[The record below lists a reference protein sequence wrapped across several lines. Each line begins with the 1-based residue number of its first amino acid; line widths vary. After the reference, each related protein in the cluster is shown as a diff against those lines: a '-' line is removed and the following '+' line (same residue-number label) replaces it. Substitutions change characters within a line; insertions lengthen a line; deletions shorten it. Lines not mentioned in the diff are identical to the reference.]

1 MRYTDGVRGES
12 APSPNPTPAP
22 PHGGATG
29 KKEETMNRDDAA
41 ATAAVINRIV
51 GLASPP
57 LRRPTAALVIAGAI
71 MAPAMPPDVCPAAHD
86 AFQRVVALLRIVE
99 RRLGGNDVAAAEIA
113 RAEAEA
119 LDCGV
124 AARAAQRIA
133 AEARP

>member
-1 MRYTDGVRGES
+1 
-12 APSPNPTPAP
+12 
-22 PHGGATG
+22 
-29 KKEETMNRDDAA
+29 MNRDDAA

-57 LRRPTAALVIAGAI
+57 LRRPTTALVIAGAI
-71 MAPAMPPDVCPAAHD
+71 MAPAMPPDVHPAAHD

-99 RRLGGNDVAAAEIA
+99 RRLNGDIVEAAEIA
-113 RAEAEA
+113 RSEAAA
-119 LDCGV
+119 LDAIRACLAQASDNDDVADFCGV

>member
-1 MRYTDGVRGES
+1 
-12 APSPNPTPAP
+12 
-22 PHGGATG
+22 
-29 KKEETMNRDDAA
+29 MNRDDAA

-86 AFQRVVALLRIVE
+86 AFQCVVALLRIVE
-99 RRLGGNDVAAAEIA
+99 RRLGGAIVDAAEIA
-113 RAEAEA
+113 HAEAAA
-119 LDCGV
+119 LDAIRACLAQASDNDDVADFCGV

-133 AEARP
+133 AEARA

>member
-1 MRYTDGVRGES
+1 MNNDDG
-12 APSPNPTPAP
+12 
-22 PHGGATG
+22 
-29 KKEETMNRDDAA
+29 AA
-41 ATAAVINRIV
+41 AVAAAIINGVV

-71 MAPAMPPDVCPAAHD
+71 MAPAMPPDVHPAAHD

-99 RRLGGNDVAAAEIA
+99 RRLGGDDVAAAEIE

-119 LDCGV
+119 LDAIRACLAQAPDNDDVADFCGV

-133 AEARP
+133 AEARA

>member
-1 MRYTDGVRGES
+1 
-12 APSPNPTPAP
+12 
-22 PHGGATG
+22 
-29 KKEETMNRDDAA
+29 MNHAYDAA
-41 ATAAVINRIV
+41 ATAAVINDIV

-71 MAPAMPPDVCPAAHD
+71 MAPAMPPDVHPAAHD

-99 RRLGGNDVAAAEIA
+99 RRLGGDDVAAAEIE

-119 LDCGV
+119 LDAIRACLAQAPDNDDVADFCGV

-133 AEARP
+133 AEARA